1 MMRKILIVDD
11 QPDIRR
17 LIHLTL
23 GKRYE
28 IHEASN
34 AADALLLAA
43 EQKPDAVILD
53 VMMPG
58 DLNGMDV
65 LQRIRADAELKGTFV
80 VMVTAKGQQADF
92 ESAIDAGADGYLI
105 KPFSPLQLMSLL
117 QEHFGS

>member
-1 MMRKILIVDD
+1 MRKILIVDD

-58 DLNGMDV
+58 NLNGMDV
-65 LQRIRADAELKGTFV
+65 LQLIRADAELKGTFV

>member
-1 MMRKILIVDD
+1 MRKILIVDD

-34 AADALLLAA
+34 AAEAMVIAA
-43 EQKPDAVILD
+43 KQKPDAIILD
-53 VMMPG
+53 IMMPG
-58 DLNGMDV
+58 NMNGMDV
-65 LQRIRADAELKGTFV
+65 LKQVKADAALKGSFV
-80 VMVTAKGQQADF
+80 VMVTAKGQQSDF
-92 ESAIDAGADGYLI
+92 ELAINAGADAYLI
-105 KPFSPLQLMSLL
+105 KPFSPLQLMALL